1 MLAAVE
7 TRNPLAV
14 SFGHESGALSGDSLC
29 PDPNQFRRDH
39 NGHPSCEQNL
49 DRTTAGTVRRVVLAT
64 IFPERFGGGVGVVAH
79 ELARHLAERYQVLLL
94 CPGEKTALVTR
105 NNGMK
110 VLTVASAGPDEVYY
124 PFLDRATYDR
134 AIAWLDEFR
143 PDVVHGHDPVMLGA
157 IAQYYALR
165 HSVPFIMT
173 LHWLPD
179 RILEF
184 GAGARSV
191 LRNQWLVRPVVR
203 SYISRFL
210 NDCDGIIAINESV
223 IRGLRGRALRARV
236 FRISNG
242 RDLSRFRSCPF
253 ADAASKVR
261 NLCFI
266 GYLSE
271 RKNQLYLL
279 KVLEHLPA
287 NYRLQLIGKALTPS
301 YERELRSYAS
311 AHGLN
316 NVEFLG
322 QKDQSEIPACLA
334 GTHAFVSASQL
345 EVQSLTV
352 IEALA
357 SGTPV
362 VGLANET
369 IDELVDD
376 KVGRHLSRDTA
387 PDEFARSVEQVCNLP
402 QAEYDRICRRARAR
416 VALMDWTQVADAT
429 SAAYEMLVG
438 EFRPQARMR
447 RAPALTVHGLNP
459 LTYIYGHLNMSAS
472 AFFYAC
478 HHYWRQMQSLTHEAL
493 SGPFHSG
500 RSG

>member
-1 MLAAVE
+1 MLAEAE
-7 TRNPLAV
+7 TRRPVAI
-14 SFGHESGALSGDSLC
+14 SYGHEPGIVSSGSLRT
-29 PDPNQFRRDH
+29 DPNQFRRDH
-39 NGHPSCEQNL
+39 AGPSSCEQNVG
-49 DRTTAGTVRRVVLAT
+49 RASTGTFRRIVLAT
-64 IFPERFGGGVGVVAH
+64 IFPESFGGGAGVVAH
-79 ELARHLAERYQVLLL
+79 ELARQLAKRYDVLLL
-94 CPGEKTALVTR
+94 CPGEKTALATR

-165 HSVPFIMT
+165 HSIPFVMT

-203 SYISRFL
+203 SYINRFL
-210 NDCDGIIAINESV
+210 GDCDGIIAINESV
-223 IRGLRGRALRARV
+223 IRGLRGHALRARL

-242 RDLSRFRSCPF
+242 RDLARFRACPF
-253 ADAASKVR
+253 ADANSKVR

-266 GYLSE
+266 GFLSD

-287 NYRLQLIGKALTPS
+287 NYRLQLIGKALTS
-301 YERELRSYAS
+301 GYERELRGYAS
-311 AHGLN
+311 EHGLN
-316 NVEFLG
+316 NVEFVG
-322 QKDQSEIPACLA
+322 RKDQSEIPACLA
-334 GTHAFVSASQL
+334 GAHAFVSASRL

-376 KVGRHLSRDTA
+376 KVGRCLPRDAA
-387 PDEFARSVEQVCNLP
+387 PNEFARSVEQVCSLP
-402 QAEYDRICRRARAR
+402 QAEYDRLCRQARDR

-429 SAAYEMLVG
+429 AAAYETLVG
-438 EFRPQARMR
+438 EFRPQARPR
-447 RAPALTVHGLNP
+447 HAPALTVHGLNP

-478 HHYWRQMQSLTHEAL
+478 HHYWRQMEGLTHA
-493 SGPFHSG
+493 H
-500 RSG
+500 R

>member
-1 MLAAVE
+1 
-7 TRNPLAV
+7 
-14 SFGHESGALSGDSLC
+14 
-29 PDPNQFRRDH
+29 
-39 NGHPSCEQNL
+39 
-49 DRTTAGTVRRVVLAT
+49 
-64 IFPERFGGGVGVVAH
+64 
-79 ELARHLAERYQVLLL
+79 
-94 CPGEKTALVTR
+94 
-105 NNGMK
+105 MK
-110 VLTVASAGPDEVYY
+110 VLTVASAGPDQVYY

-143 PDVVHGHDPVMLGA
+143 PDVVHGHDPIMLGA

-165 HSVPFIMT
+165 HSVPFVMT

-179 RILEF
+179 RVLEF

-203 SYISRFL
+203 SYINRFL
-210 NDCDGIIAINESV
+210 GDCDGIIAINESV
-223 IRGLRGRALRARV
+223 IRGLRGHALRARV

-242 RDLSRFRSCPF
+242 RDLARFRSCPF
-253 ADAASKVR
+253 ADANGEIR

-266 GYLSE
+266 GFLSD

-279 KVLEHLPA
+279 KVIEHLPA
-287 NYRLQLIGKALTPS
+287 NYRLQLIGKALTPG

-311 AHGLN
+311 ARGLN

-322 QKDQSEIPACLA
+322 QKDQSEIPECLA
-334 GTHAFVSASQL
+334 GARAFVSASRL

-376 KVGRHLSRDTA
+376 KVGRCLPRDA
-387 PDEFARSVEQVCNLP
+387 GPNEFARAVEQVCSLP
-402 QAEYDRICRRARAR
+402 QAEYDRLCRQARAR

-429 SAAYEMLVG
+429 AAAYETMVG
-438 EFRPQARMR
+438 EFRPQTRSR
-447 RAPALTVHGLNP
+447 NAPALTVHGLNP

-478 HHYWRQMQSLTHEAL
+478 HHYWRQMEGLTHA
-493 SGPFHSG
+493 H
-500 RSG
+500 R

>member
-1 MLAAVE
+1 MLAEAE
-7 TRNPLAV
+7 TRRPIA
-14 SFGHESGALSGDSLC
+14 SSCGHEPGAPSGGSLC
-29 PDPNQFRRDH
+29 HDPNQSRRDH
-39 NGHPSCEQNL
+39 IGPSFPERNPNKA
-49 DRTTAGTVRRVVLAT
+49 TTGEVSRVVVAT
-64 IFPERFGGGVGVVAH
+64 IFPESFGGGAGVVAH
-79 ELARHLAERYQVLLL
+79 ELARHLTERYEVLLL
-94 CPGEKTALVTR
+94 CPGEKTALETR
-105 NNGMK
+105 SDGMK

-143 PDVVHGHDPVMLGA
+143 PDVVHGHDPIMLGA

-165 HSVPFIMT
+165 RTVPFVTT
-173 LHWLPD
+173 LHVLPD

-203 SYISRFL
+203 SYINRFL
-210 NDCDGIIAINESV
+210 CDCDGIIAINESV
-223 IRGLRGRALRARV
+223 IRGLRGHALRARI

-242 RDLSRFRSCPF
+242 RDLARLGSCSF
-253 ADAASKVR
+253 AEANSNIR

-279 KVLEHLPA
+279 RALEHLPA
-287 NYRLQLIGKALTPS
+287 NYRLQLIGKALTS
-301 YERELRSYAS
+301 GYERELRGYAS
-311 AHGLN
+311 EHGMN
-316 NVEFLG
+316 NVEFVG
-322 QKDQSEIPACLA
+322 QKDQSEIPAYLA
-334 GTHAFVSASQL
+334 GAHAFVSASRL

-369 IDELVDD
+369 IEELVDD
-376 KVGRHLSRDTA
+376 KVGRCLPRDAA
-387 PDEFARSVEQVCNLP
+387 PVEFARTVQQVCSLP
-402 QAEYDRICRRARAR
+402 QAEYDKLCRQARAR
-416 VALMDWTQVADAT
+416 VALMDWTQVVDAT
-429 SAAYEMLVG
+429 AAAYETLVD

-447 RAPALTVHGLNP
+447 YAPALTVHGLNP

-478 HHYWRQMQSLTHEAL
+478 HHYWRQMQWLTHA
-493 SGPFHSG
+493 H
-500 RSG
+500 R